1 MPEQTRNRSTLRA
14 VLSWTLRG
22 ANLLMVGVG
31 IGFGLMLARQ
41 DEAHY
46 NPHLFAI
53 GVSGL
58 LALTCTFAAFLI
70 FRVNVWRARA
80 RSLAAQAALLA
91 EDARKHADAEAK
103 SRRFLDVQGD
113 AIVRR
118 DPAGMILFANDAYC
132 RLAGVA
138 REMLIGTA
146 HRPDILEQGERAT
159 LADGNQIHDQ
169 KIATRE
175 GPRWIAW
182 QDIRL
187 PDEAGGFD
195 TQSVG
200 RDVTDRVNAELA
212 LAEARDQAEEANSA
226 KSRFLATVSHEVRTP
241 LNGIL
246 GMAGLL
252 SDTPLTPEQSTYVK
266 AVKTSGDTL
275 LSLIE
280 EILDFSKIEAGR
292 LDLDARPFCLPA
304 MIEEV
309 VELLA
314 PRAQEKG
321 LEIAAFVDD
330 RLPPRITGDVVRLR
344 QVLLNLAGN
353 AIKFTAQGGIAIVVG
368 PGIWPDQIAFRVRDT
383 GPGIA
388 PQEQAR
394 IFEEFEQGASG
405 AESGSGGS
413 GLGLAIARRIVER
426 MGGSIRLESAPGA
439 GALFEFSIT
448 ATAAEPAGIT
458 NTPVS
463 DLRGKNVLI
472 VSPVMIEAPLL
483 ARRLSRL
490 RARAAIVPD
499 AAAAAALLPERRWD
513 VLIADR
519 ALGDAQL
526 DELVQATAK
535 SPLRRIVLVTP
546 AARGDLEDLKR
557 RGYASYLVKP
567 VRASSLVAQV
577 AAAED
582 QAVAEEDAF
591 IDVRLVPEQG
601 AKPRS
606 GLSILVAEDND
617 INALLARALLPKLGH
632 RPVVATRGDAA
643 LETYFGA
650 RAAGT
655 PFDLILM
662 DVRMPGIDGLE
673 ATRRIRTAEA
683 KAGQR
688 PVPVIALT
696 ANAFPEH
703 REACLAAGMT
713 GFITKPLDRERLM
726 RALDEVF
733 ACNAAAA

>member
-1 MPEQTRNRSTLRA
+1 
-14 VLSWTLRG
+14 
-22 ANLLMVGVG
+22 
-31 IGFGLMLARQ
+31 
-41 DEAHY
+41 
-46 NPHLFAI
+46 
-53 GVSGL
+53 
-58 LALTCTFAAFLI
+58 
-70 FRVNVWRARA
+70 
-80 RSLAAQAALLA
+80 
-91 EDARKHADAEAK
+91 
-103 SRRFLDVQGD
+103 
-113 AIVRR
+113 
-118 DPAGMILFANDAYC
+118 
-132 RLAGVA
+132 
-138 REMLIGTA
+138 
-146 HRPDILEQGERAT
+146 
-159 LADGNQIHDQ
+159 
-169 KIATRE
+169 
-175 GPRWIAW
+175 
-182 QDIRL
+182 
-187 PDEAGGFD
+187 
-195 TQSVG
+195 
-200 RDVTDRVNAELA
+200 
-212 LAEARDQAEEANSA
+212 
-226 KSRFLATVSHEVRTP
+226 
-241 LNGIL
+241 
-246 GMAGLL
+246 
-252 SDTPLTPEQSTYVK
+252 
-266 AVKTSGDTL
+266 
-275 LSLIE
+275 
-280 EILDFSKIEAGR
+280 
-292 LDLDARPFCLPA
+292 
-304 MIEEV
+304 
-309 VELLA
+309 
-314 PRAQEKG
+314 
-321 LEIAAFVDD
+321 
-330 RLPPRITGDVVRLR
+330 
-344 QVLLNLAGN
+344 
-353 AIKFTAQGGIAIVVG
+353 IKFTANGGIAIVVG

-458 NTPVS
+458 NTPAS

-617 INALLARALLPKLGH
+617 INALLARALLTKLGH

>member
-1 MPEQTRNRSTLRA
+1 MPEQTGNRSALRA
-14 VLSWTLRG
+14 ALLWTIRSAYLV
-22 ANLLMVGVG
+22 MVGVG
-31 IGFGLMLARQ
+31 IGFGLILARQ
-41 DEAHY
+41 DDAHY

-58 LALTCTFAAFLI
+58 LALTCTFAAFLV
-70 FRVNVWRARA
+70 FRVNVWRSRA
-80 RSLAAQAALLA
+80 RSLAAQSALLA
-91 EDARKHADAEAK
+91 DDAHKHADAEAK

-118 DPAGMILFANDAYC
+118 DPAGTILYANDAYA
-132 RLAGVA
+132 RLTGLA
-138 REMLIGTA
+138 RESLTGTG
-146 HRPDILEQGERAT
+146 HRLDILEQGERAT
-159 LADGNQIHDQ
+159 LADGHQVHDQ

-187 PDEAGGFD
+187 PHENGGFD
-195 TQSVG
+195 IQSVG
-200 RDVTDRVNAELA
+200 RDVTDRVHAELA
-212 LAEARDQAEEANSA
+212 LAEARDQAEEANGA

-246 GMAGLL
+246 GMADLL
-252 SDTPLTPEQSTYVK
+252 SDTPLTPEQTTYVK
-266 AVKTSGDTL
+266 AVRTSGETL

-292 LDLDARPFCLPA
+292 LDLDARPFGLPA
-304 MIEEV
+304 LIEDV

-321 LEIAAFVDD
+321 LEIAAYVDD
-330 RLPPRITGDVVRLR
+330 RLPARVTGDLVRLR

-353 AIKFTAQGGIAIVVG
+353 AIKFTAKGGIAIVVE

-388 PQEQAR
+388 PQDQAR
-394 IFEEFEQGASG
+394 IFEEFEQGANG
-405 AESGSGGS
+405 ADSESGGS

-439 GALFEFSIT
+439 GASFEFSI
-448 ATAAEPAGIT
+448 ALSAAEPAGIAGAPAT
-458 NTPVS
+458 
-463 DLRGKNVLI
+463 DLREKNVLI

-483 ARRLSRL
+483 ARHLSRL
-490 RARAAIVPD
+490 GARAAIVPD
-499 AAAAAALLPERRWD
+499 AVAAAALLPERRWD
-513 VLIADR
+513 VLIADH

-526 DELVQATAK
+526 DELVQATAR

-546 AARGDLEDLKR
+546 AVRGELDDLKR
-557 RGYASYLVKP
+557 RGYAAYLVKP
-567 VRASSLVAQV
+567 VRATSLVAQV
-577 AAAED
+577 AAADAHTPVEAD
-582 QAVAEEDAF
+582 TFAAVT
-591 IDVRLVPEQG
+591 LVPEPG
-601 AKPRS
+601 AAARN

-617 INALLARALLPKLGH
+617 INALLARALLTKLGH

-650 RAAGT
+650 HAAGT

-673 ATRRIRTAEA
+673 ATRRIRAAEA
-683 KAGQR
+683 RAGGR
-688 PVPVIALT
+688 PVPIVALT

-726 RALDEVF
+726 RALDEIF